1 MHLPHSPRV
10 CIEAFVS
17 SHLLFFFLLFCR
29 HNPGV
34 SFFPFFFWPKRVG
47 DALPCCGIPAWFRDP
62 PIPHP
67 RQKKMKI
74 GFPEGK
80 GRERIKEQ
88 EEENAF
94 CVIPNIQIT
103 VWVCGIKA
111 YPERLQAG
119 KS

>member
-1 MHLPHSPRV
+1 
-10 CIEAFVS
+10 
-17 SHLLFFFLLFCR
+17 
-29 HNPGV
+29 
-34 SFFPFFFWPKRVG
+34 
-47 DALPCCGIPAWFRDP
+47 
-62 PIPHP
+62 
-67 RQKKMKI
+67 MKI